1 MHYVGKGVYEKRQRM
16 LLQLNSQQSTR
27 TCHTNAWHIFSL
39 ELGGVGELTSQLLVS
54 LQEGGE
60 NRYD

>member
-1 MHYVGKGVYEKRQRM
+1 MKYSLRQRRLM
-16 LLQLNSQQSTR
+16 QLNSQQGAR
-27 TCHTNAWHIFSL
+27 TCHTNAWNIFSL
-39 ELGGVGELTSQLLVS
+39 ELGGAGELTSQLLES